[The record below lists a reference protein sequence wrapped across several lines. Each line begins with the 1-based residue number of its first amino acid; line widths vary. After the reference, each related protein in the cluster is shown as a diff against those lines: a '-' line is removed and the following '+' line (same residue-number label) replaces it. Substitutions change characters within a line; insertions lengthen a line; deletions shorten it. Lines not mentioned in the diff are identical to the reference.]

1 MITTLEDGPD
11 VVEPE
16 PFANADHP
24 MRKVTRQVAFDGI
37 WNQKRAG
44 KIEALF
50 DGLASD
56 WGSTRATPARQ
67 AVVLDA
73 IARGDGHNQISNQ
86 QSGALQNSGVHKD
99 ADQSQSVTPSPDS
112 DWFGGRWLE
121 CGSGAGNNT
130 LLLKDKVSALVALD
144 LSKAML
150 QQASAEAAPRVQ
162 GDSSALPFPEACFD
176 VILLVN
182 MLLFPDELCRVL
194 APGGSLV
201 WVNTLGDQTPIHLP
215 VDDVVTALPGQWS
228 GTTARAGS
236 GFWLSITRD

>member
-1 MITTLEDGPD
+1 
-11 VVEPE
+11 
-16 PFANADHP
+16 

-50 DGLASD
+50 DGMASD

-73 IARGDGHNQISNQ
+73 IARGDHRSQHSTQ
-86 QSGALQNSGVHKD
+86 PSGVLQDSRDHEDSRGQEGSGVSQDNLDTDVQKN
-99 ADQSQSVTPSPDS
+99 ANQSQSPTSAADS

-130 LLLKDKVSALVALD
+130 LLLKDKVPDLVALD

-236 GFWLSITRD
+236 GFWLSVTRD